1 MAEQEKLDPVLK
13 REFLIEQKKAME
25 EHKWLESEKAGH
37 DLGQACLLDW
47 IKDHAADFRRE
58 FIQKKE
64 AEAFARCS
72 EERR

>member
-1 MAEQEKLDPVLK
+1 MAEQEKLDPALK
-13 REFLIEQKKAME
+13 REFLEAQIEEMKV
-25 EHKWLESEKAGH
+25 HKWLESEKAGH

-64 AEAFARCS
+64 TEAFARCS

>member
-64 AEAFARCS
+64 TEAFARCS